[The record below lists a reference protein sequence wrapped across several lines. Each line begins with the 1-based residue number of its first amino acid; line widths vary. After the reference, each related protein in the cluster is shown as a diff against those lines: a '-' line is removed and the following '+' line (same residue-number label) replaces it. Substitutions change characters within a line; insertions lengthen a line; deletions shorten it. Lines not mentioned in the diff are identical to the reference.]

1 MNKDFNKPVGISHIV
16 LIQGS
21 KVAILYNTLISYI
34 LVSAPFC
41 KMSWRTTIP
50 IQSVDRF
57 AETVLCFDQPS
68 GEGLKKCLIEKQSYK
83 ICNLMPLVLAVN

>member
-16 LIQGS
+16 LIQG
-21 KVAILYNTLISYI
+21 YFNNTLISYI
-34 LVSAPFC
+34 LVSAPFR